1 MASIAAKNSLFK
13 TVAQAKEESREIGDK
28 DLA

>member
-1 MASIAAKNSLFK
+1 MASIAAKNSLIK
-13 TVAQAKEESREIGDK
+13 TLAHAKEESREIGDK